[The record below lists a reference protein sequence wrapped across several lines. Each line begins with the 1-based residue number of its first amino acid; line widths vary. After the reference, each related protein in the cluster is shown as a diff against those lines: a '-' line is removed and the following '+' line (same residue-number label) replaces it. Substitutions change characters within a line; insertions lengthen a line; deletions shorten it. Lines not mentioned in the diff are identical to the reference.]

1 MGSEEA
7 LIYEFTTELLKT
19 TQVRDQTFA
28 AVKDRFGEQGV
39 MDLIAVAGYYV
50 LVSMV
55 LNVDRTPIPGD
66 APAPLSPFSD
76 HKAGSR

>member
-1 MGSEEA
+1 MCYEEA

-39 MDLIAVAGYYV
+39 MDL
-50 LVSMV
+50 
-55 LNVDRTPIPGD
+55 
-66 APAPLSPFSD
+66 
-76 HKAGSR
+76 